1 MRRVDDPPAL
11 GTVLTA
17 RKTQME
23 EAWIKEAERR
33 FSAWRRGERTGVPV
47 ERVFERLRKD
57 LVYGIIPSNLKN
69 VRDNR
74 R

>member
-1 MRRVDDPPAL
+1 MKSVDVPGTL
-11 GTVLTA
+11 GAALTA
-17 RKTQME
+17 RMTKVE
-23 EAWIKEAERR
+23 EAWIKEAEHR

-47 ERVFERLRKD
+47 ERVFEWLRKD

-69 VRDNR
+69 GRDNR